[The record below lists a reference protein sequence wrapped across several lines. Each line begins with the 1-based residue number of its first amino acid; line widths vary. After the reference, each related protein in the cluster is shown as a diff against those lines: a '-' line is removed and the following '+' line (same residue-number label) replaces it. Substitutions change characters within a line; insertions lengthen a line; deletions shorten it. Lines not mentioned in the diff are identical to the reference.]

1 MPVRPAAAPTPQ
13 TSREDKRACVDEPH
27 VAPLNALVRSWR
39 ESGRFVPWID
49 PDSGGIASRVLVLM
63 EAPGPATVAAGD
75 LGFSSEDNPDPT
87 ARVFQRLREESG
99 LARADY
105 LRWNVVPWALRNADG
120 RHRPP
125 RVDDLAAAEPAL
137 RSLLAA
143 LPGLRVVVTFGAP
156 ALTGMMRLLTV
167 EEPARLLPVLG
178 VPHPSLR
185 NGHRREETRRRILVA
200 LRTAAAAARS

>member
-1 MPVRPAAAPTPQ
+1 MTSAAD
-13 TSREDKRACVDEPH
+13 RRARVDEPH

-39 ESGRFVPWID
+39 HGGRFVPWVD
-49 PDSGGIASRVLVLM
+49 PDGGGTAARVLVLM
-63 EAPGPATVAAGD
+63 EAPGPATVAAGE

-87 ARVFQRLREESG
+87 ARVFKALREESG

-105 LRWNVVPWALRNADG
+105 LRWNVVPWALRDTDG

-125 RVDDLAAAEPAL
+125 RVEDLAEAQPAL
-137 RSLLAA
+137 RDLARA
-143 LPGLRVVVTFGAP
+143 LPELRVVVTLGAP

-167 EEPARLLPVLG
+167 EEPPRLLPVLG

-185 NGHRREETRRRILVA
+185 NGHRRAETRQRILVA
-200 LRTAAAAARS
+200 LRTAAAAARA

>member
-1 MPVRPAAAPTPQ
+1 M
-13 TSREDKRACVDEPH
+13 DEPH

-39 ESGRFVPWID
+39 EGGRFVPWMD
-49 PDSGGIASRVLVLM
+49 PDGGGTAARVLVLM

-87 ARVFQRLREESG
+87 ARVFRRLREESG

-105 LRWNVVPWALRNADG
+105 LRWNVVPWALRDEAG

-125 RVDDLAAAEPAL
+125 RVGDLAEAEPAL
-137 RSLLAA
+137 RELIGA
-143 LPGLRVVVTFGAP
+143 LPRLRVVVAFGAP
-156 ALTGMMRLLTV
+156 ALTGMMRLLTL
-167 EEPARLLPVLG
+167 EEPPRLLPVLG

-185 NGHRREETRRRILVA
+185 NGHRREETRHRILTA
-200 LRTAAAAARS
+200 LRTAASAARS

>member
-1 MPVRPAAAPTPQ
+1 MTPA
-13 TSREDKRACVDEPH
+13 EDRRARVDEPH
-27 VAPLNALVRSWR
+27 VAPLNELVRSWR
-39 ESGRFVPWID
+39 REGRFVPWVD
-49 PDSGGIASRVLVLM
+49 PDGGGTAARVLVLM

-87 ARVFQRLREESG
+87 ARIFQVLREESG
-99 LARADY
+99 LARGDY
-105 LRWNVVPWALRNADG
+105 LRWNVVPWALRGEDG

-125 RVDDLAAAEPAL
+125 KVDDLVEAGPAL
-137 RSLLAA
+137 RQLVGA

-167 EEPARLLPVLG
+167 EEPPRLLPVLG

-185 NGHRREETRRRILVA
+185 NGHRRAETRQRILVA
-200 LRTAAAAARS
+200 LRTAAAASRG

>member
-1 MPVRPAAAPTPQ
+1 VSLPTTDPVGSPA
-13 TSREDKRACVDEPH
+13 DKRARVDEAH

-39 ESGRFVPWID
+39 AERRFVPWID
-49 PDSGGIASRVLVLM
+49 PDGGGTAARVLVLM

-75 LGFSSEDNPDPT
+75 LGFSSEDNADPT
-87 ARVFQRLREESG
+87 ARAFRQLREASG
-99 LARADY
+99 LARGDY
-105 LRWNVVPWALRNADG
+105 LRWNVVPWALRDAGG

-125 RVDDLAAAEPAL
+125 RTEDLVEAGPAL
-137 RSLLAA
+137 RALVGA
-143 LPGLRVVVTFGAP
+143 LPQLRVVVTVGAP

-167 EEPARLLPVLG
+167 EEPPRLLPVLG

-185 NGHRREETRRRILVA
+185 NGHRREETRQRILVA